1 MNIYLYEELDLLVN
15 SNLEELTLLSLK
27 IKDLGVG
34 KWAQS
39 Y

>member
-34 KWAQS
+34 K
-39 Y
+39 